1 VTRDGRQTLGH
12 TPHTSRR
19 MTRVT
24 PHSLMPLS
32 IRWKV
37 TLGTLFAVALGLAV
51 AGWVSISSIETIEL
65 TRLKDT
71 LHAQTTLAA
80 LTLQPLLQQEDL
92 RGPSLALQALAKEIG
107 RRSFARVTVIAADGT
122 VLADSATDDRAV
134 ARMDNHATRPEVVQ
148 AWASGEGATMRL
160 SETTGQRT
168 LYLAHRLDLAG
179 QPENRLVIVRLGL
192 PMTQI
197 EAQLRELKQRLT
209 LALGLAFLVA
219 VALGMVIAR
228 SLTRPLSDMARVARK
243 LAAGAPGQRV
253 PVTSQDEI
261 GILARALNDMTDQ
274 LEAKIHELSD
284 DRAQLLAVLVSMVEG
299 VMVLDCRGVVLQV
312 NPALERM
319 FTLKPGET
327 KGRPYWEVIRHHELN
342 ELTARVLERR
352 TSLGGELTLTPSGH
366 QLRVEASVTACAGE
380 NEPCAVLVFHDVT
393 AVRRLEKVR
402 KDFVANVSHELR
414 TPLTSIRGYVEALL
428 DGGKDD
434 PDTLVR
440 FLDII
445 LKQSHR
451 LELILEDLLQLS
463 QIESGQVLFKREP
476 VALGTIIERT
486 VALIKPMADKKNHA
500 LAVRIADDLP
510 PVIGDEDRLVQVL
523 TNLLDNAVKYT
534 PPAGA
539 ITVAARALRV
549 RMADGSDAEVVE
561 LTVTDTGV
569 GIPEADRPR
578 VFERFYRVDKARSR
592 ELGGTGLGLAIVK
605 HIVEGHGGQVWV
617 EGNEPVGS
625 RFVVR
630 LPAAGERTASAQSYF
645 AAKT

>member
-1 VTRDGRQTLGH
+1 
-12 TPHTSRR
+12 
-19 MTRVT
+19 MT
-24 PHSLMPLS
+24 LS

-37 TLGTLFAVALGLAV
+37 TLGTLFAVTLGLAV
-51 AGWVSISSIETIEL
+51 AGWLSIRSIETIEL

-80 LTLQPLLQQEDL
+80 LTLQPLLQKEQL
-92 RGPSLALQALAKEIG
+92 RRPAPEVQALAKEIG
-107 RRSFARVTVIAADGT
+107 RRSLARVTVIAADGT
-122 VLADSATDDRAV
+122 VLADSATEDRAV
-134 ARMDNHATRPEVVQ
+134 ARLDNHATRPEVVQ
-148 AWASGEGATMRL
+148 AWASGEGMTIRV
-160 SETTGQRT
+160 SDTTGQRT
-168 LYLAHRLDLAG
+168 FYLAHRIRLID
-179 QPENRLVIVRLGL
+179 QPESRSAIVRLGL

-197 EAQLRELKQRLT
+197 EAQLHELKQRLA

-228 SLTRPLSDMARVARK
+228 SLTRPLSDMAEVARK
-243 LAAGAPGQRV
+243 LAAGVLGQRV
-253 PVTSQDEI
+253 PTASRDEI
-261 GILARALNDMTDQ
+261 GVLARALNDMTSQ
-274 LEAKIHELSD
+274 LEAKLHELSE

-299 VMVLDCRGVVLQV
+299 VMVLDCRGTVLQV

-319 FTLKPGET
+319 FALKPGET
-327 KGRPYWEVIRHHELN
+327 KGRLYWEVIRHHELN

-352 TSLGGELTLTPSGH
+352 TSLGGEITLTPSGN
-366 QLRVEASVTACAGE
+366 QLRVEASVTSCAGE

-434 PDTLVR
+434 PETLVR

-476 VALGTIIERT
+476 VALGAVIERT
-486 VALIKPMADKKNHA
+486 VALIKPMAGKKNHA
-500 LAVRIADDLP
+500 LTTRMDDDLP
-510 PVIGDEDRLVQVL
+510 PVLGDEDRLVQVL

-534 PPAGA
+534 PPNGA
-539 ITVAARALRV
+539 ITVAAHALRA
-549 RMADGSDAEVVE
+549 RTADGSPAGIVE
-561 LTVTDTGV
+561 LSVTDTGV

-617 EGNEPVGS
+617 EGNEPTGS

-630 LPAAGERTASAQSYF
+630 LPAARETPISAQSYF

>member
-1 VTRDGRQTLGH
+1 
-12 TPHTSRR
+12 

-24 PHSLMPLS
+24 PHRLMPLS

-37 TLGTLFAVALGLAV
+37 TLGTLSAVALGLAV
-51 AGWVSISSIETIEL
+51 AGWVSIDSIETIEL

-80 LTLQPLLQQEDL
+80 LTLRPLLQKEDL

-107 RRSFARVTVIAADGT
+107 RRSLARVTVIAADGT

-134 ARMDNHATRPEVVQ
+134 AQMGNHSTRPEVVQ
-148 AWASGEGATMRL
+148 AWASGEGATIRL

-197 EAQLRELKQRLT
+197 EAQLRELKQQLT

-243 LAAGAPGQRV
+243 LAAGAPGQRI

-261 GILARALNDMTDQ
+261 GVLARALNDMTDQ

-299 VMVLDCRGVVLQV
+299 VMVLDCRGIILQV

-319 FTLKPGET
+319 FALKPGET
-327 KGRPYWEVIRHHELN
+327 KGRPYWEVIWHHELK

-352 TSLGGELTLTPSGH
+352 THLGGELTLTPSGH

-434 PDTLVR
+434 PDTLAR

-476 VALGTIIERT
+476 VALSTVIERT

-500 LAVRIADDLP
+500 LAVLIDDDLP

-534 PPAGA
+534 PPAGT
-539 ITVAARALRV
+539 ITVAAHALRV
-549 RMADGSDAEVVE
+549 RTTDSSAAEVVE